1 MDAALHLAEIMKS
14 CKLVQ
19 AMLDLDDGIKRIK
32 TLGEERGAESDY
44 YLSSD
49 LLEMAG
55 KGNLTPRHV
64 RENSGT
70 LYGDYTPNAFK
81 GGRPLPLPLT
91 SLPLEVAMGIRYA

>member
-1 MDAALHLAEIMKS
+1 ML
-14 CKLVQ
+14 Q
-19 AMLDLDDGIKRIK
+19 AMIDLEDGIKRIK
-32 TLGEERGAESDY
+32 ELAEEQGSSSDY

-55 KGNLTPRHV
+55 MGDLTPRHV

-81 GGRPLPLPLT
+81 GDSPRGD
-91 SLPLEVAMGIRYA
+91 A